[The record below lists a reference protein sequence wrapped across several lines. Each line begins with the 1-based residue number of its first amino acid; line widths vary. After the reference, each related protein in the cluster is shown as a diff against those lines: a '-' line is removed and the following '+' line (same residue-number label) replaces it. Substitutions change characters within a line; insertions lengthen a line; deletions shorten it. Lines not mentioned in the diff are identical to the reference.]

1 MKVLNLLVALV
12 LADNHVLV
20 LAQLQVVQLVLQEVV
35 VALLREVAPQRHP
48 VRQYKSTYLKK

>member
-1 MKVLNLLVALV
+1 MKVLNLLAVLV
-12 LADNHVLV
+12 LADNPVLV
-20 LAQLQVVQLVLQEVV
+20 LELLRVVLPVLPEVV